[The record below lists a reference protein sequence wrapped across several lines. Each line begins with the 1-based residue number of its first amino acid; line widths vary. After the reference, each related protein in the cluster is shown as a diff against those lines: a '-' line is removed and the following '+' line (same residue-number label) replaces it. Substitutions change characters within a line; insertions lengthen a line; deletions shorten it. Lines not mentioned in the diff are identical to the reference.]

1 MAALKSGKVGKVP
14 TGSDLGF
21 VVGRIVALLRCE
33 PTSVKTEIAVW
44 RPNLI
49 RTSRRMQGTGI
60 MKLSRCKFQIR
71 NSIVPRQLVPHTMW
85 RMTNFDAVAFIVRSN
100 AGRQARWRAKRDAEI
115 DALRAAI
122 IKAELARAQAENHLL
137 RQRVLDLEK
146 ALVRRESAAKS
157 AQTKAAS
164 EVARLK
170 EKNKELQLKLRHMWD
185 WHNNEI
191 TKAGGL
197 TFKASSLIAKALHPD
212 ATPSE
217 EVRLEAFKAFSAW
230 KGDRDAA
237 RRR

>member
-1 MAALKSGKVGKVP
+1 M
-14 TGSDLGF
+14 
-21 VVGRIVALLRCE
+21 R
-33 PTSVKTEIAVW
+33 W
-44 RPNLI
+44 
-49 RTSRRMQGTGI
+49 
-60 MKLSRCKFQIR
+60 LS
-71 NSIVPRQLVPHTMW
+71 S
-85 RMTNFDAVAFIVRSN
+85 RSN
-100 AGRQARWRAKRDAEI
+100 AGRQARRRAKRDAEI

-122 IKAELARAQAENHLL
+122 VKAELARAQAENHLL

-146 ALVRRESAAKS
+146 ALVRWESAAKS
-157 AQTKAAS
+157 AQTRAA
-164 EVARLK
+164 EVIRLK

-197 TFKASSLIAKALHPD
+197 TFRASSLIAKALHPD

>member
-1 MAALKSGKVGKVP
+1 
-14 TGSDLGF
+14 
-21 VVGRIVALLRCE
+21 
-33 PTSVKTEIAVW
+33 
-44 RPNLI
+44 
-49 RTSRRMQGTGI
+49 
-60 MKLSRCKFQIR
+60 
-71 NSIVPRQLVPHTMW
+71 MW
-85 RMTNFDAVAFIVRSN
+85 RMFDAVAFIVISN
-100 AGRQARWRAKRDAEI
+100 AGRQARLRAKRDAEI
-115 DALRAAI
+115 EALRAAI

-146 ALVRRESAAKS
+146 ALVRRESAVKS

-230 KGDRDAA
+230 KSDRDAA
-237 RRR
+237 KRR

>member
-1 MAALKSGKVGKVP
+1 
-14 TGSDLGF
+14 
-21 VVGRIVALLRCE
+21 
-33 PTSVKTEIAVW
+33 
-44 RPNLI
+44 
-49 RTSRRMQGTGI
+49 
-60 MKLSRCKFQIR
+60 
-71 NSIVPRQLVPHTMW
+71 MW
-85 RMTNFDAVAFIVRSN
+85 RMFDAVAFIVRSS

-146 ALVRRESAAKS
+146 ALVRRESAVKS
-157 AQTKAAS
+157 SQTKAAS

-170 EKNKELQLKLRHMWD
+170 ENNKELRFKLRQMWD

-191 TKAGGL
+191 TKTGGL

-217 EVRLEAFKAFSAW
+217 QARLEAFKAFSAW
-230 KGDRDAA
+230 KSDSYAA
-237 RRR
+237 KRQ

>member
-1 MAALKSGKVGKVP
+1 
-14 TGSDLGF
+14 
-21 VVGRIVALLRCE
+21 
-33 PTSVKTEIAVW
+33 
-44 RPNLI
+44 
-49 RTSRRMQGTGI
+49 
-60 MKLSRCKFQIR
+60 MKLSRREFQIR

-85 RMTNFDAVAFIVRSN
+85 RVLKLDAVAFIVRSN
-100 AGRQARWRAKRDAEI
+100 AERQARRRA
-115 DALRAAI
+115 
-122 IKAELARAQAENHLL
+122 LL

-146 ALVRRESAAKS
+146 ALVRRESAVKS

-212 ATPSE
+212 SMPSE

>member
-1 MAALKSGKVGKVP
+1 MRNQWSYDGACTVINNVE
-14 TGSDLGF
+14 
-21 VVGRIVALLRCE
+21 RQE
-33 PTSVKTEIAVW
+33 
-44 RPNLI
+44 
-49 RTSRRMQGTGI
+49 RRG
-60 MKLSRCKFQIR
+60 
-71 NSIVPRQLVPHTMW
+71 
-85 RMTNFDAVAFIVRSN
+85 
-100 AGRQARWRAKRDAEI
+100 AKREAEI
-115 DALRAAI
+115 EALRAAI

-146 ALVRRESAAKS
+146 ALVRRESAVKS

-185 WHNNEI
+185 WHNNEV

-212 ATPSE
+212 SMPSE